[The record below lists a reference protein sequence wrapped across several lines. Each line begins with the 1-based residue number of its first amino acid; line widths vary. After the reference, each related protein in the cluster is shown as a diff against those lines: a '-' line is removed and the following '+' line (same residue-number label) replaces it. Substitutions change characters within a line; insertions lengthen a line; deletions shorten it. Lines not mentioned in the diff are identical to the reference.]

1 MTYYSLEVGET
12 GVDGGAIPEV
22 KEYMRRSLEEEANEL
37 F

>member
-1 MTYYSLEVGET
+1 MTYYSLGVGER

-22 KEYMRRSLEEEANEL
+22 KECMRRSLEEEASEL